1 MGQTTPNMGIYI
13 PAAGETNYDASFAAG
28 MINVDQHNHSG
39 GPNEGVP
46 IATSGIADGSITYA
60 KLNANVVDTTSG
72 LGTHTGALANQI
84 TTVGLLN
91 ALAQLVSPVGLLGV
105 NGSVVTPLTITGV
118 ANQTAVTNGN
128 GVGGNPTVGLAAI
141 VTSTTQPAFSA
152 YANAP
157 LTAVTGDGTN
167 YIVNYNTVAY
177 DQNSNF
183 SANTIFTAPV
193 NGIYYFTYS
202 MVLTGLTSSHVAGQS
217 YLVCSSGE
225 IQYGVRL
232 NPWATSDG
240 GNIAFEGNGL
250 FKMTAG
256 QTMSVN
262 VQISSGAKVVA
273 VYGGALSTAPSSFQ
287 GFLLG

>member
-28 MINVDQHNHSG
+28 MVNVDQHNHSG

-46 IATSGIADGSITYA
+46 IATSGIADGSITYP

-72 LGTHTGALANQI
+72 LGVHTGGLANQI
-84 TTVGLLN
+84 TTTGLLL
-91 ALAQLVSPVGLLGV
+91 AIAQLVTPVGLLAA
-105 NGSVVTPLTITGV
+105 NGSTIAPVTITPV
-118 ANQTAVTNGN
+118 ANQTSVTNGN
-128 GVGGNPTVGLAAI
+128 GVGGNPTIGLAAI

-157 LTAVTGDGTN
+157 IAAVTGDGTN
-167 YIVNYNTVAY
+167 YIANYNTVAY

-183 SANTIFTAPV
+183 SAGTTFTAPV

-202 MVLTGLTSSHVAGQS
+202 MVLTGLTSSHVSGQS

-250 FKMTAG
+250 FQMTAG
-256 QTMSVN
+256 QTMRVN
-262 VQISSGAKVVA
+262 VQISGGAKVVA
-273 VYGGALSTAPSSFQ
+273 MYGGVLSTAPSSFQ